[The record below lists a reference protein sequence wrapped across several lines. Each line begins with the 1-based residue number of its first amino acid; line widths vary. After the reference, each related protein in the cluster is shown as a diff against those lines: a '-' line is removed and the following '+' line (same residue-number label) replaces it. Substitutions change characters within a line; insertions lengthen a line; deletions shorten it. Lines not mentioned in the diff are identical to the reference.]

1 VPSFE
6 TKDFP
11 MCDACCSPGLSRR
24 SFLRL
29 GLGGGA
35 AVALGGCDR
44 LPSLVSDAEVAAMGE
59 QAWRDMRAKIPVSRN
74 AGYREAMGEVTT
86 RLLRAAGHSPG
97 DWEVAVFAS
106 PQVNAFALPGNKIGV
121 YEGMM
126 GIFENRDQ
134 LAAVVGHEIGH
145 VEAEHSKE
153 RISAQMASNAALR
166 LVAWLLNIGEVEYAQ
181 EIVAALGLGAEVGVL
196 LPYGRE
202 QEEEADVLGLRTMVR
217 ADYRA
222 DQAVRLWQVMDEVS
236 GRRGPEFLATHP
248 APRSRIRNL
257 EEAIRALQSA

>member
-1 VPSFE
+1 
-6 TKDFP
+6 
-11 MCDACCSPGLSRR
+11 MCTPCYDRR

-35 AVALGGCDR
+35 AVTLGGCDR
-44 LPSLVSDAEVAAMGE
+44 LPSLVSDAEVARMGE
-59 QAWRDMRAKIPVSRN
+59 EAWRDMRGRIPLSRN
-74 AGYREAMGEVTT
+74 AGYREALGQVTT
-86 RLLRAAGHSPG
+86 RLLRAAGHDPG

-145 VEAEHSKE
+145 VESEHSKE

-166 LVAWLLNIGEVEYAQ
+166 LVAWLLNMGEVEYAR
-181 EIVAALGLGAEVGVL
+181 EIVAALGLGAEVGLL

-202 QEEEADVLGLRTMVR
+202 QEEEADLRGLAVMVE
-217 ADYRA
+217 ADYRPE
-222 DQAVRLWQVMDEVS
+222 QAVRLWQVMAEVS

-248 APRSRIRNL
+248 APRSRIRTL
-257 EEAIRALQSA
+257 QEAIGALRAT

>member
-1 VPSFE
+1 
-6 TKDFP
+6 
-11 MCDACCSPGLSRR
+11 
-24 SFLRL
+24 
-29 GLGGGA
+29 
-35 AVALGGCDR
+35 
-44 LPSLVSDAEVAAMGE
+44 
-59 QAWRDMRAKIPVSRN
+59 
-74 AGYREAMGEVTT
+74 
-86 RLLRAAGHSPG
+86 
-97 DWEVAVFAS
+97 VAVFAS